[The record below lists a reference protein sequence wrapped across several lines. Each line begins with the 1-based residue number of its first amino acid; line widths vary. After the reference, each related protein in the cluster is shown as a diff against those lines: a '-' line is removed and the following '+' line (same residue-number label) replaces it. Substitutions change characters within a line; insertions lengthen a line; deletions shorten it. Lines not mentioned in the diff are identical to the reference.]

1 MSRTSRDEDIERRRA
16 KARQK
21 AAEAKNRQA
30 EAGRVKNVKKDKA
43 AVVKLRLI
51 VIAVLVVCLIALAF
65 RIISYVSSTSKV
77 HLNDEGLT
85 HAERYEDFIKVH
97 GIDVSEYQEDINW
110 KKVKSS
116 EADFVF
122 IRAGFRKGESGELME
137 DEDFEDNI
145 KAAKKAGVMTGAY
158 FFSQALSQ
166 EEAVEEANYLL
177 DLVRP
182 YDIDLPLAID
192 YELLDGGRLQQK
204 VEAGEMPAA
213 SNYHDIVVAFC
224 ETVEAAGYE
233 ACVYG
238 NYDMLTNY
246 MDSTILDDME
256 FIWAAQYGG
265 HCDLEGNYMFWQC
278 AEDAKIDGIDG
289 NVDHDIWY
297 IDPDKVYPT
306 YAKGK
311 KDAVSMGECK
321 VKFNRDSYRLSAH
334 RANPKVQVSCEGKK
348 LREGTHYEIS
358 FVRNETVGTGYAII
372 RGIDS
377 YRDWIAVPFT
387 IVE

>member
-16 KARQK
+16 RARQK
-21 AAEAKNRQA
+21 ALEAKGRQ
-30 EAGRVKNVKKDKA
+30 GTKRTLRQKKA
-43 AVVKLRLI
+43 PIVRLRLI
-51 VIAVLVVCLIALAF
+51 VIGVLAICLIALVL
-65 RIISYVSSTSKV
+65 RVISYVGGISKV

-85 HAERYEDFIKVH
+85 HAKRYENFIKVH
-97 GIDVSEYQEDINW
+97 GIDVSEFQDDEINW

-122 IRAGFRKGESGELME
+122 IRAAYRKGESGELME
-137 DEDFEDNI
+137 DADFKKNI
-145 KAAKKAGVMTGAY
+145 KKANRAGIMTGAY
-158 FFSQALSQ
+158 IFSQAINE
-166 EEAVEEANYLL
+166 EEAVEEANYLI
-177 DLVRP
+177 DLVKP
-182 YDIDLPLAID
+182 YDIDMPLVID

-204 VEAGEMPAA
+204 VNAGEMPAA

-224 ETVEAAGYE
+224 DTVEAAGYE
-233 ACVYG
+233 ACVYA

-265 HCDLEGNYMFWQC
+265 RCDVKGNYTYWQC
-278 AEDAKIDGIDG
+278 AEDAKIGGIEG

-297 IDPDKVYPT
+297 IDPDKVYTT

-311 KDAVSMGECK
+311 KDAVSIEDCDI
-321 VKFNRDSYRLSAH
+321 KFDKDSYKLINH
-334 RANPKVQVSCEGKK
+334 RARPKVQVSYDGKK
-348 LREGTHYEIS
+348 LRKGTHYEIS
-358 FVRNETVGTGYAII
+358 FIRNETEGTGYAIV

-377 YRDWIAVPFT
+377 YKDWVAVPFT
-387 IVE
+387 IE